1 MAIQSYTKFLLGA
14 IFLIFIQPFAV
25 YAERVKPLN
34 PDCAVCRVVISY
46 EGSEAKEILGTEGQS
61 LILELEA
68 ISPKKTIKIDLDGKK
83 KPGSEKSKDQD
94 YELLVFIYPHLIAI
108 NAIKDSSTLKIKTD
122 FQSLK
127 SYKNRNKWNPEIQIS
142 TPTGLEISRSD
153 SLDTAWLKCNAGMI
167 YEYVNGNSD
176 HEEWNDNFR
185 TFILNILK
193 IATQHDI

>member
-14 IFLIFIQPFAV
+14 LFLFSIQPFAV

-34 PDCAVCRVVISY
+34 PDCAACLVVISY

-61 LILELEA
+61 LIQKLEA
-68 ISPKKTIKIDLDGKK
+68 ISSKKSIKIDLDGKK
-83 KPGSEKSKDQD
+83 KPGSGESKDQD

-122 FQSLK
+122 LNSLK
-127 SYKNRNKWNPEIQIS
+127 LYKDLNKWNPEIQII
-142 TPTGLEISRSD
+142 PPNGLEISQSD
-153 SLDTAWLKCNAGMI
+153 SLDIAWLKCNASMI

-176 HEEWNDNFR
+176 HEEWNENFR
-185 TFILNILK
+185 AFILNILK
-193 IATQHDI
+193 VATQYDI